1 VQVHEYKEKT
11 CKGGRQGQVGMTQVL
26 VFDVDGT
33 LTPPRCAMDETMAHA
48 LRRLIAARQVF
59 LVTGS
64 DRAKLEAQA
73 PADILESASGVFCC
87 SGNEFWRGRR
97 LVMEMRHIFPQEL
110 IALAAGLLEASPY
123 PLRTGRHIEE
133 RTGSLNISVV
143 GRNASLSQRRDYH
156 RHDRIANER
165 DRLIAAIEEQFP
177 DYEANRGGQ
186 ISIDIAPRGW
196 NKARVF
202 KEVRAR
208 VPGAKVHFFGDTISE
223 GGNDL
228 PLAQALI
235 ADGPQHVINCVKDW
249 RDTLAIVERHYGETG
264 RPSEVA

>member
-59 LVTGS
+59 LVTGR

-110 IALAAGLLEASPY
+110 IALAAGVLEASPY